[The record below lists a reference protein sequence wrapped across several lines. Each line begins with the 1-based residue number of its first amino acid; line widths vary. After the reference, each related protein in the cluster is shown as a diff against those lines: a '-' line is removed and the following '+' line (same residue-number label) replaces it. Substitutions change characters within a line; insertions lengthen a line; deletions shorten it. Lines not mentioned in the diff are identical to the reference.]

1 MLKKV
6 VEILGKIQI
15 TVIILFSLLFLNCRT
30 QNPPFPGDHLSIVP
44 KSEAKEGIP
53 EALPEIYDDE
63 DIIKL
68 HDFYTKIRNKNST
81 IYNVTWFEKRIKQF
95 ENNTE
100 GSMISPTILPLLSF
114 EKDIINNLINNMS
127 LDEKI
132 GQLFILDLKIKSTD
146 KYYLNA
152 DDELKNY
159 LADIKPGGV
168 IFFSDNIKTNS
179 QVAGF
184 ISELQSISNIPLFI
198 AVDQEGG
205 RVSRLT
211 TSQNMDFLKT
221 PALKVLGKT
230 NDSGVSWHIGHI
242 IGEQLSVLGFNL
254 NFAPVADINSNPDNP
269 VIGDRAFSDNV
280 QIVSKLVN
288 PFVQGLQEAGVCS
301 VIKHF
306 PGHGDTLTDPHS
318 GEVSVKTS
326 LKELNRNQLI
336 PFREGISQG
345 AAAIMIAHIKTPGIA
360 ETMGLPA
367 SISPFFIKNILREQ
381 IGFTGIIISDSFSM
395 GAIKN
400 YWTADESAKMFIS
413 AGGDLIL
420 RPVDAAAAKKG
431 IYQAII
437 KGNITEGRLNESIFR
452 ILAVKLRFGFF
463 LDEYKPGELNLD
475 KDKLIIDS
483 INKEYERLNGKT

>member
-1 MLKKV
+1 M
-6 VEILGKIQI
+6 EILGKIQI
-15 TVIILFSLLFLNCRT
+15 TVIILFSLLILTCRT
-30 QNPPFPGDHLSIVP
+30 QNPPLSGDNLSIVP
-44 KSEAKEGIP
+44 KSEAEEGII
-53 EALPEIYDDE
+53 ETLPEIYNDE
-63 DIIKL
+63 DIFILYNFYMKL
-68 HDFYTKIRNKNST
+68 KNRNST
-81 IYNVTWFEKRIKQF
+81 IYNLSWFEKRIKQF

-100 GSMISPTILPLLSF
+100 GSMISPGILPLLSF
-114 EKDIINNLINNMS
+114 EKDKINSLINNMS

-132 GQLFILDLKIKSTD
+132 GQIFILDLKKKSNGN
-146 KYYLNA
+146 YYLND

-168 IFFSDNIKTNS
+168 IFFSDNIKKNS

-184 ISELQSISNIPLFI
+184 ISELQSNSSIPLFI

-211 TSQNMDFLKT
+211 ISENMDFLKT
-221 PALKVLGKT
+221 PALKVLGKI
-230 NDSGVSWHIGHI
+230 NDSGASWHVGLI
-242 IGEQLSVLGFNL
+242 IGEQLSILGFNL

-280 QIVSKLVN
+280 QTVSKLVK
-288 PFVQGLQEAGVCS
+288 PLVQGLQEAGVCS

-326 LKELNRNQLI
+326 LKELYRNQLI

-345 AAAIMIAHIKTPGIA
+345 TAAVMIAHIKTPDIA
-360 ETMGLPA
+360 ETKGLPA

-381 IGFTGIIISDSFSM
+381 IGFKGIIISDSFSM

-400 YWTADESAKMFIS
+400 YWTAEESAKMFIS

-431 IYQAII
+431 IYKSII
-437 KGNITEGRLNESIFR
+437 EGSISEERLNESIFR

-463 LDEYKPGELNLD
+463 LDDNKPGKLNLA

>member
-1 MLKKV
+1 NL
-6 VEILGKIQI
+6 
-15 TVIILFSLLFLNCRT
+15 
-30 QNPPFPGDHLSIVP
+30 
-44 KSEAKEGIP
+44 
-53 EALPEIYDDE
+53 
-63 DIIKL
+63 
-68 HDFYTKIRNKNST
+68 
-81 IYNVTWFEKRIKQF
+81 TWFEKRIKQF

-114 EKDIINNLINNMS
+114 EKDIINNLINSMS

-132 GQLFILDLKIKSTD
+132 GQIFILDLKKKSTD

-159 LADIKPGGV
+159 LDVIKPGGV

-179 QVAGF
+179 QVADF
-184 ISELQSISNIPLFI
+184 ITELQAITNIPLFI

-211 TSQNMDFLKT
+211 ISQNMDFLKT

-230 NDSGVSWHIGHI
+230 NDSGASWDVGRI
-242 IGEQLSVLGFNL
+242 IGEQLSILGFNL

-280 QIVSKLVN
+280 QTVSKLVK
-288 PFVQGLQEAGVCS
+288 PFIQGLQEAGVCS

-306 PGHGDTLTDPHS
+306 PGHGDTQADPHS
-318 GEVSVKTS
+318 GEVSVNTTLDK
-326 LKELNRNQLI
+326 LNNYQFV

-345 AAAIMIAHIKTPGIA
+345 AAAVMIAHIKTPGIA

-367 SISPFFIKNILREQ
+367 SVSPFFLKNILREQ

-400 YWTADESAKMFIS
+400 YWSPYESAKMFIS
-413 AGGDLIL
+413 AGGDMIL

-437 KGNITEGRLNESIFR
+437 EGRISEERLNESIFR

-463 LDEYKPGELNLD
+463 LDDYKPGELNMD
-475 KDKLIIDS
+475 KDKIIIDN